1 MSRVDDQAKTTAQDA
16 KTRMNEKDRRMKKKT
31 KKTNEMKKKTKLKKC
46 LMTWIHNTMLNQ
58 KKQRGCRDDT
68 IM

>member
-1 MSRVDDQAKTTAQDA
+1 MSRVDDQAKTAKDA